1 MMVAREKGFSLKDA
15 VEHYATH
22 LESLNHSASIETAI
36 EEFLAIREAEGNAKA
51 HLIDLRRRLNRF
63 AREFGTRLAASM
75 STKELDGWLHGLPV
89 APQTRASS
97 VDVASSWKG
106 RSLFLRLLLPLR
118 LSETFGQSGVGQSLL
133 PGRRGDPR

>member
-51 HLIDLRRRLNRF
+51 HLIDLRAPAQPVRSRVWNSPRCFHLDQ
-63 AREFGTRLAASM
+63 GIGWLAAWTSGRAPNQG
-75 STKELDGWLHGLPV
+75 ELRGRGIFVEGPITV
-89 APQTRASS
+89 PAAAAAS
-97 VDVASSWKG
+97 AS
-106 RSLFLRLLLPLR
+106 
-118 LSETFGQSGVGQSLL
+118 E
-133 PGRRGDPR
+133 